1 LNLTNC
7 SEKEQKVL
15 DKNGNGEKIRS
26 RTANKSVK
34 EKSKMLNPVANMI
47 IEVKNPKTGKWV
59 RLTVTCSEYVKMHV
73 EDAKD
78 AGYTEIR
85 VREKRI

>member
-1 LNLTNC
+1 M
-7 SEKEQKVL
+7 KEQKVL
-15 DKNGNGEKIRS
+15 DKNANSEKIMA
-26 RTANKSVK
+26 RTANQSVK

-47 IEVKNPKTGKWV
+47 IEVKNPNTGNWV
-59 RLTVTCSEYVKMHV
+59 RWTVTSSEYVKMHV

>member
-1 LNLTNC
+1 
-7 SEKEQKVL
+7 
-15 DKNGNGEKIRS
+15 
-26 RTANKSVK
+26 
-34 EKSKMLNPVANMI
+34 MLNPVANMI
-47 IEVKNPKTGKWV
+47 IEVKNPKTGNWV
-59 RLTVTCSEYVKMHV
+59 RWTVTYREFVKMAV

>member
-1 LNLTNC
+1 
-7 SEKEQKVL
+7 
-15 DKNGNGEKIRS
+15 
-26 RTANKSVK
+26 
-34 EKSKMLNPVANMI
+34 MLNPVANMI
-47 IEVKNPKTGKWV
+47 IEVKNPNTGKWV
-59 RLTVTCSEYVKMHV
+59 RWTVTCSEYVKMHV